1 MDLTYAA
8 FTPAQLD
15 ARNMLRATR
24 NLLRATSIKLRNLR
38 KLVQTGANA
47 ALDSPL
53 ARRHVY

>member
-24 NLLRATSIKLRNLR
+24 NLLRATSCA
-38 KLVQTGANA
+38 GANA